1 MTIKQLAVATLVA
14 VTTGVS
20 TADEQG
26 PAQFSDAETRMW
38 LTDQLHTIRRAT
50 KLTYAFEKSGSLEAG
65 FTDTVDFVISK
76 VNDDSSKAVSL
87 RFFTG
92 ERNWPL
98 PPVERATVNLVLKH
112 FLEGDVYEMTRLT
125 DPNGVARERWRYFQ
139 RRIKLALA
147 ETAEVKPTS
156 FEFNGRDF
164 EGSEIVFEP
173 YVDDPRRDL
182 FARFAAKRY
191 SITVS
196 DDLPGY
202 LYRIDTSVPS
212 PESDEPLLRE
222 VLQLVS
228 VQDL

>member
-1 MTIKQLAVATLVA
+1 MTIKNLVVAILVA
-14 VTTGVS
+14 LMAGVS

-26 PAQFSDAETRMW
+26 PVQFSDAETRMW
-38 LTDQLHTIRRAT
+38 LTDQLRTIRRPT
-50 KLTYAFEKSGSLEAG
+50 KLTYAFEKSGSLEVG
-65 FTDTVDFVISK
+65 FTDTVEFVIRK
-76 VNDDSSKAVSL
+76 VNDDGSKEVSL
-87 RFFTG
+87 GFFTG

-98 PPVERATVNLVLKH
+98 PPVESATVNLVLKH
-112 FLEGDVYEMTRLT
+112 FLQGDVYEMTRLT
-125 DPNGVARERWRYFQ
+125 DPNDVARERWRYFQ
-139 RRIKLALA
+139 RRIKLAIA
-147 ETAEVKPTS
+147 ETAEVSPTS
-156 FEFNGRDF
+156 FEFNGREF
-164 EGSEIVFEP
+164 EGTEIMFEP

-182 FARFAAKRY
+182 FARFVAKRY